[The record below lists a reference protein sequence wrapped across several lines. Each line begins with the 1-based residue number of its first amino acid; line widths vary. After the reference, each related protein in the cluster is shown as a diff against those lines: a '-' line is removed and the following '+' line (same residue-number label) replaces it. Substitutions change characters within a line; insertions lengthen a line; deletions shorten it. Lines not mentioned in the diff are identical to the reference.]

1 MTHPTSKA
9 LLIIA
14 QQMNE
19 QGVDFR
25 TDVHGI
31 EALCLQEAAYEIER
45 LRAELAAQNWQPIE
59 TAPKDASLI
68 LMKFEKKDLY
78 KDQVFEMFLTCIQIG
93 HVDIVYWL
101 EDFESLPFFVKEYDL
116 KNDRWF
122 SIVVGQY
129 VNTKKRNPTHWMP
142 LPTPPQPEK

>member
-1 MTHPTSKA
+1 MTQPTSEA

-59 TAPKDASLI
+59 TAPKDRTDVL
-68 LMKFEKKDLY
+68 LL
-78 KDQVFEMFLTCIQIG
+78 
-93 HVDIVYWL
+93 
-101 EDFESLPFFVKEYDL
+101 
-116 KNDRWF
+116 NDTGRRRRKINSYPLWPRW
-122 SIVVGQY
+122 
-129 VNTKKRNPTHWMP
+129 
-142 LPTPPQPEK
+142 

>member
-19 QGVDFR
+19 HGVDFR

-45 LRAELAAQNWQPIE
+45 LR
-59 TAPKDASLI
+59 
-68 LMKFEKKDLY
+68 
-78 KDQVFEMFLTCIQIG
+78 
-93 HVDIVYWL
+93 
-101 EDFESLPFFVKEYDL
+101 ESLQHCINAIAEYEKDSSENIRPFLLGALDNARKVLNK
-116 KNDRWF
+116 
-122 SIVVGQY
+122 
-129 VNTKKRNPTHWMP
+129 
-142 LPTPPQPEK
+142 